1 VAANTPSS
9 SGGGETRDAI
19 PVSSIRV
26 QYPANAL
33 RNNLEGWVDVAFTV
47 NADGTVG
54 NVQVVGAQPRHVF
67 DSAAIE
73 AIRRAKFSPALR
85 DGVAVESQQH
95 QRIQFSLGGA
105 Q

>member
-1 VAANTPSS
+1 
-9 SGGGETRDAI
+9 
-19 PVSSIRV
+19 
-26 QYPANAL
+26 
-33 RNNLEGWVDVAFTV
+33 
-47 NADGTVG
+47 
-54 NVQVVGAQPRHVF
+54 VQVVGAEPRHVF
-67 DSAAIE
+67 DSAAVE